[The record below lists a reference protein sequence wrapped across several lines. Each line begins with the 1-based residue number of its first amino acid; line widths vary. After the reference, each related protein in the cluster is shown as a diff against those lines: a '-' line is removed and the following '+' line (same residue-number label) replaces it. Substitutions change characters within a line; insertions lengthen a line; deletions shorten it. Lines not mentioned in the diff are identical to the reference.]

1 MDIIETILSWFSEM
15 ADAFRDSSAYL
26 TWAFFSVIAVYM
38 TWITLDVQ
46 REKHLSKG
54 PVRALAWGISILFL
68 VIYAINIVAIANLF
82 TKPLGEAGASILI
95 MAITLMLV
103 INVYPVLSGVVAG
116 MKQKKEN
123 E

>member
-1 MDIIETILSWFSEM
+1 MLSV
-15 ADAFRDSSAYL
+15 YL

-68 VIYAINIVAIANLF
+68 VIYLINRFAIKNLF

-95 MAITLMLV
+95 MAITLMIV
-103 INVYPVLSGVVAG
+103 INVYPVLSGVMVG
-116 MKQKKEN
+116 MKQKKRERITIHR
-123 E
+123 

>member
-1 MDIIETILSWFSEM
+1 MKLYFPGLAKWQMLSV
-15 ADAFRDSSAYL
+15 YL

-68 VIYAINIVAIANLF
+68 VIYLINRFAIKNLF

-95 MAITLMLV
+95 MAITLMIV
-103 INVYPVLSGVVAG
+103 INVYPVLSGVMVG

-123 E
+123 V

>member
-54 PVRALAWGISILFL
+54 LVRALVWGISILFL
-68 VIYAINIVAIANLF
+68 IIYAINIIAVANLF
-82 TKPLGEAGASILI
+82 IKPLGESGASILI

-103 INVYPVLSGVVAG
+103 INVYPVLSGVVSG
-116 MKQKKEN
+116 MKQKKDN

>member
-1 MDIIETILSWFSEM
+1 MDIIETIFSWHSEM

-46 REKHLSKG
+46 REKHLSKV
-54 PVRALAWGISILFL
+54 PARALAWGISVIFL
-68 VIYAINIVAIANLF
+68 IIYAINIVAIAHLF
-82 TKPLGEAGASILI
+82 TNPLGETGALILI

-103 INVYPVLSGVVAG
+103 INVYPVLSGVVVAG
-116 MKQKKEN
+116 IKQKKDN
-123 E
+123 